1 MNKTL
6 FKSIREYKKQSLL
19 APFLVILEVLM
30 EVLIP
35 LEMAKDVYKRQAWEY
50 DPGPQKFF

>member
-19 APFLVILEVLM
+19 APFLVILEVMM

-35 LEMAKDVYKRQAWEY
+35 L
-50 DPGPQKFF
+50 

>member
-19 APFLVILEVLM
+19 APFLVNSGGHDGGSHSSGNG
-30 EVLIP
+30 
-35 LEMAKDVYKRQAWEY
+35 KDHRCWNSQW
-50 DPGPQKFF
+50 